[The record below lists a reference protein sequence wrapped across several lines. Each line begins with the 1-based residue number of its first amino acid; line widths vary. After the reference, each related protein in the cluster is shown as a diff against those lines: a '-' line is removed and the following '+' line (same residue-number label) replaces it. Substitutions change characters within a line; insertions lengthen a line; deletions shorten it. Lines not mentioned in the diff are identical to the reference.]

1 MADENENE
9 VVETAGSVRAGAE
22 DEDDDFG
29 EDGLVDAAAAMD
41 VEGGGEDGDG
51 GVVIIGDITGTT
63 AEGEGDG
70 DGEGEGEGAEAEA
83 SRKRKRASTSSSS
96 TSIMGAGLLDVTRD
110 QLAALINAHQC
121 KGRGRKRYCQT
132 VVSSE
137 PDRTTTTT
145 TTQGQEQ
152 EPTQT
157 TGSTPRCQ
165 RATSGA
171 PSCGTTA
178 ACT

>member
-9 VVETAGSVRAGAE
+9 VVETAGSLRAGEE
-22 DEDDDFG
+22 DEDDEFG

-63 AEGEGDG
+63 AEGEG
-70 DGEGEGEGAEAEA
+70 AEAEA
-83 SRKRKRASTSSSS
+83 SRKRKRASTSGSS

-145 TTQGQEQ
+145 TTTQGQEQ
-152 EPTQT
+152 EPTPT
-157 TGSTPRCQ
+157 TGSTQRCR
-165 RATSGA
+165 RATTGA